1 MSDVRA
7 ALGPISI
14 LHWNAYAGG
23 AGDLTTAP
31 VEELRAPLDVSVFG
45 LLAAVQAALPDL
57 KSAKGAVLVTGG
69 GLGFYDPKVDAM
81 AVQWGAMG
89 LAVAKGAQ
97 HKTVGLLHQKLA
109 ADGVYAADV
118 VVLRDGEGHR
128 IRCGQRHARALGDRP
143 ALLGDQRAP
152 HRRLGHLPLSVVRE
166 RRERG
171 ASVVAKNKPLVAEA
185 DWKRLATLTPDGY
198 FSLST
203 EDTRGVPVRL
213 FLTQKL
219 FTEAEPT
226 LYQQIVNATRFP
238 ARAWSPSPPTPTTAT
253 ACRWAA

>member
-1 MSDVRA
+1 MVVISRHPMKPTIIVCGHGPGISDAVARRFGREGFAVALVARNAERLTAAAAALSAEGITAQAFPCDLGNASAVTAMVSDVRA
-7 ALGPISI
+7 ALGPISV

-57 KSAKGAVLVTGG
+57 KSARGAVLVTGG

-118 VVLRDGEGHR
+118 VVLGMVKGTAFDHG
-128 IRCGQRHARALGDRP
+128 
-143 ALLGDQRAP
+143 
-152 HRRLGHLPLSVVRE
+152 
-166 RRERG
+166 
-171 ASVVAKNKPLVAEA
+171 N
-185 DWKRLATLTPDGY
+185 ATL
-198 FSLST
+198 
-203 EDTRGVPVRL
+203 
-213 FLTQKL
+213 
-219 FTEAEPT
+219 EPSEIA
-226 LYQQIVNATRFP
+226 QRFWEINQRRTDVSVTFP
-238 ARAWSPSPPTPTTAT
+238 
-253 ACRWAA
+253 